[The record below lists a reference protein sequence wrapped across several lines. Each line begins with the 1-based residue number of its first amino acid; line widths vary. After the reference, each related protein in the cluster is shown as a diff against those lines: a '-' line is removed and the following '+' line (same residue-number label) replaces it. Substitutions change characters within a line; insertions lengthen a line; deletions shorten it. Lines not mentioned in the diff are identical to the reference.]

1 LLTAEQKEELY
12 TKREVRKALE
22 AGELL
27 KALGYPTLKE
37 ALNIVRD
44 GNVRNVPHTAEDV
57 RRFFGIYGPQVPGL
71 RGRTTKSRLKNVA
84 EEDREVKMQVT
95 DQELT
100 TDVMHVGPQKLLVS
114 MSKPLGLTMMQT
126 VTSLSRET
134 LGRALQ
140 AHLNTLRSRGF
151 EA

>member
-1 LLTAEQKEELY
+1 MLTAEQKEELY